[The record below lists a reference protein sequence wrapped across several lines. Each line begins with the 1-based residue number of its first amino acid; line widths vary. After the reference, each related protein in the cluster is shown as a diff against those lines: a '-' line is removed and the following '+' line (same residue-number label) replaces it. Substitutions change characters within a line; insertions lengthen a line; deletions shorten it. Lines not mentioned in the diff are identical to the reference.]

1 MEDNQ
6 MLELADKLKELK
18 DLKASMEADLKDVN
32 ADIADIEMQLI
43 DVMTSAEVSGFKH
56 SGSTFSLVIR
66 EFPAAVPE
74 RKEELYD
81 TMKRHGFEHLFT
93 INPMTLQ
100 GTVKELKENNDDV
113 LPEWLDGLIKIAEK
127 PSVRVTK
134 SR

>member
-1 MEDNQ
+1 
-6 MLELADKLKELK
+6 
-18 DLKASMEADLKDVN
+18 
-32 ADIADIEMQLI
+32 MQLI

-100 GTVKELKENNDDV
+100 GTVKELKENNEDV

-134 SR
+134 SKN

>member
-1 MEDNQ
+1 MEDRQ
-6 MLELADKLKELK
+6 MLELAEKLKELK
-18 DLKASMEADLKDVN
+18 DLKASLEADLKDVN
-32 ADIADIEMQLI
+32 GDIAEIEAKLI
-43 DVMTSAEVSGFKH
+43 DVMISAEVSGFKH

-81 TMKRHGFEHLFT
+81 TMKRHSFEHLFT
-93 INPMTLQ
+93 INAMTLQ
-100 GTVKELKENNDDV
+100 GTVKELKENNDDI